1 MKEPLILAVD
11 GGGSNTRAMLAAAD
25 GTVLAIGSGG
35 PANYQVAGKETAAL
49 SLRLAIEAAYRAASL
64 EMQAVA
70 VGYFGLAGVGRE
82 EDRVV
87 LRELLAGFPPAYQM
101 LRLENDGI
109 IALAGATAGGPGVAV
124 ICGTGS
130 IIYGCNQ
137 AGNYARAGGWGP
149 LVGDEGS
156 GYDIGRNGMIAVMR
170 AGDGRGPQTL
180 LTELLLNALA
190 VSSYEKIVL
199 KAYSKEMQR
208 PQIAALSITVKQA
221 AAAGDAVAL
230 AILDDAVKELSSAA
244 VAVITQLGMQSER
257 FPVALVGGGFA
268 HDWHWASGLES
279 QIQTCAPYAYLSQPI
294 YEPLTGALLL
304 GLKEVY
310 GEIPKVV
317 LEKVRRSLDG
327 Q

>member
-1 MKEPLILAVD
+1 MKELLILAVD
-11 GGGSNTRAMLAAAD
+11 GGGSKTRAMLAAAD

-49 SLRLAIEAAYRAASL
+49 SLHLAIEAAYRAANL
-64 EMQAVA
+64 EMQPVA

-87 LRELLAGFPPAYQM
+87 LRELLAGFSPAYQI

-109 IALAGATAGGPGVAV
+109 IALAGATAGGPGVAI

-130 IIYGCNQ
+130 IIYGCNK
-137 AGNYARAGGWGP
+137 AGSYARAGGWGP
-149 LVGDEGS
+149 LIGDEGS
-156 GYDIGRNGMIAVMR
+156 GYDIGRKGMIAVMR

-180 LTELLLNALA
+180 LTELLLNTLA
-190 VSSYEKIVL
+190 TSYEKIVL
-199 KAYSKEMQR
+199 KAYSKEMR
-208 PQIAALSITVKQA
+208 SPQIAALSIQVKQA

-230 AILDDAVKELSSAA
+230 AILDDAVKELSLAA

-279 QIQTCAPYAYLSQPI
+279 QIQTCAPFAYLSQPI

-310 GEIPKVV
+310 GEISKVV